1 MPIARI
7 NSGEPTQAGEATV
20 PFRDR
25 KQAGKALAAALKDL
39 VREEVVVLAI
49 PRGGVV
55 VGSEVA
61 ESLGAAL
68 DVIITRKIGAP
79 GEPEYALGAVT
90 QSGEV
95 ILDENAVDILHVSE
109 EYLDK
114 EAANQWEEVKDR
126 TKRFRGER
134 PFPSLKGKV
143 VVIVDDGI
151 ATGNTV
157 FAALRS
163 VKVQGPKSVVVAV
176 PVGPSETIAKL
187 ANEADKVVCLETP
200 EPFFAIGQFY
210 AEFPQVEDDEVR
222 RILDGHR
229 ARRAEPDAKRT
240 ASTSP

>member
-1 MPIARI
+1 M
-7 NSGEPTQAGEATV
+7 AGEATV

-25 KQAGKALAAALKDL
+25 EQAGKALAAALKGL
-39 VREEVVVLAI
+39 AGEEVVVLAI

-55 VGSEVA
+55 VASEVA
-61 ESLGAAL
+61 KSLGAPL

-90 QSGEV
+90 QGGEV
-95 ILDENAVDILHVSE
+95 ILDENAVEMLHVTE

-126 TKRFRGER
+126 VKRFRGDR

-187 ANEADKVVCLETP
+187 ASEADKVVCLETP

-210 AEFPQVEDDEVR
+210 ADFPQVEDDEVR
-222 RILDGHR
+222 RILEGHR
-229 ARRAEPDAKRT
+229 AERT
-240 ASTSP
+240 GSNAGRTVSTSR